1 MNRIKQKL
9 MNAYERTYAFLN
21 RKLNAGRDDG
31 DVTEVLAGTPQEP
44 QPEASD
50 EVTTIQ
56 QEAVKKEEI
65 ETREETVPVEDTL
78 EPSSAEKTDEA
89 IYHEPYANSV
99 LFNPDGTPKGK
110 PYKRQERVRKICV
123 GEFADA
129 YLMFCSLGDHG
140 TGFVHGKGG
149 YSECVINDSANGLH
163 FEMLVKP
170 QRYPLHTIATLT
182 VKCDEGISFPIDTVY
197 FIKEQKK

>member
-1 MNRIKQKL
+1 MS
-9 MNAYERTYAFLN
+9 AYERTYAFLN
-21 RKLNAGRDDG
+21 RKLKAGRDDG
-31 DVTEVLAGTPQEP
+31 DVTEVLAGAPQEP
-44 QPEASD
+44 QPEASV
-50 EVTTIQ
+50 EVTDIQ
-56 QEAVKKEEI
+56 EEAVTKEDT
-65 ETREETVPVEDTL
+65 ETREETVAVAVEDSL

-129 YLMFCSLGDHG
+129 YLIFCSLGDHG

>member
-1 MNRIKQKL
+1 MS
-9 MNAYERTYAFLN
+9 AYERTYAFLN
-21 RKLNAGRDDG
+21 RRLNAGRDDG

-89 IYHEPYANSV
+89 IYHEPYANNIKYSR
-99 LFNPDGTPKGK
+99 D
-110 PYKRQERVRKICV
+110 YERRNAVFKRKIR
-123 GEFADA
+123 
-129 YLMFCSLGDHG
+129 CS
-140 TGFVHGKGG
+140 
-149 YSECVINDSANGLH
+149 
-163 FEMLVKP
+163 
-170 QRYPLHTIATLT
+170 
-182 VKCDEGISFPIDTVY
+182 
-197 FIKEQKK
+197 

>member
-9 MNAYERTYAFLN
+9 MNAYERTYAFLS

-31 DVTEVLAGTPQEP
+31 DVTEVLAGAPQEP
-44 QPEASD
+44 QPETSD
-50 EVTTIQ
+50 EVSAIQ
-56 QEAVKKEEI
+56 EEAVTKDDT
-65 ETREETVPVEDTL
+65 ETREETVPVEDTV

-89 IYHEPYANSV
+89 IYHDPYANSV
-99 LFNPDGTPKGK
+99 LFNSDGTPKGK
-110 PYKRQERVRKICV
+110 PYKRQKRVRKICV

-140 TGFVHGKGG
+140 TGFVHSKGG
-149 YSECVINDSANGLH
+149 YGECVINDSANGLH

-182 VKCDEGISFPIDTVY
+182 VKCDEGISFPIDIVY